1 MRVDISSFQCMV
13 VEKKTHIAK
22 RMTSLEPTDGGDV
35 VSWRWCRCRR
45 PYSVK
50 YKK

>member
-35 VSWRWCRCRR
+35 AGVGVVVVGHS
-45 PYSVK
+45 K
-50 YKK
+50 I